1 MFYAKSIAVVGASPD
16 ARKLGHT
23 ILKNL
28 IDGGFKGELYPIN
41 PKADEILGK
50 KVYRNLI
57 EIEGE
62 VDLAVIVVPSKFV
75 PSVLE
80 DAGKKGIRNV
90 VIITGG
96 FREIGG
102 EGEKL
107 ENELLEIAKKYG
119 IRVIGPNC
127 QGINNTHNSM
137 CASWP
142 LITKKGKI
150 AIISQSGTVSAAFA
164 DWLEVENFGLSC
176 FVSLGNKSDVNEVDL
191 IEFFSNDE
199 NTKVISLYIEG
210 VKDGRAFMNVAKECK
225 KPIVVLK
232 PGVTERG
239 KKAVESH
246 TKSMAGRDEVFE
258 AACKQAKIIRARD
271 FEEFYDF
278 SKALAYLPKLDGNR
292 VLIVT
297 SSGGAAILAIDV
309 LERHGFNVIYTPEEL
324 KEKLREV
331 TPAHAILDN
340 PIDLTGD
347 ANAEMYKD
355 VIELSIELSQD
366 YVDAILVVLGDPIE
380 GASEV
385 IEQCWNE
392 KPIVVCYTGGGE
404 VEREETK
411 KMQSKEIPVF
421 STPERAAK
429 ALVALRWYYG

>member
-16 ARKLGHT
+16 ERKLGHI

-28 IDGGFKGELYPIN
+28 IDGGFKGDIYPIN
-41 PKADEILGK
+41 PKAEEILGK
-50 KVYRNLI
+50 KVYRNLVDI
-57 EIEGE
+57 ESN

-75 PSVLE
+75 SSVLE
-80 DAGKKGIRNV
+80 DAGKKGVKNT

-107 ENELLEIAKKYG
+107 ENELLEVAKKYG
-119 IRVIGPNC
+119 IRIIGPNC
-127 QGINNTHNSM
+127 QGINNTHNNM

-150 AIISQSGTVSAAFA
+150 AIISQSGTVAAAFA
-164 DWLEVENFGLSC
+164 DWCEMEGFGFSC
-176 FVSLGNKSDVNEVDL
+176 FVSLGNKADVNEADL
-191 IEFFSNDE
+191 IEFFSNDG
-199 NTKVISLYIEG
+199 NTEVVSLYIEG
-210 VKDGRAFMNVAKECK
+210 VKDGRAFMDVAKKCE

-232 PGVTERG
+232 PGTTERG

-246 TKSMAGRDEVFE
+246 TKSMAGRDKVFE
-258 AACKQAKIIRARD
+258 AACKQSGIIRAKN

-278 SKALAYLPKLDGNR
+278 SKALAYIPKIGGNR

-309 LERHGFNVIYTPEEL
+309 LEKHGFNVIYTPEEL

-347 ANAEMYKD
+347 ANAEMYKS
-355 VIELSIELSQD
+355 VIELSQD
-366 YVDAILVVLGDPIE
+366 YVDAILVIFGDPIE
-380 GASEV
+380 NASEV

-392 KPIVVCYTGGGE
+392 KPIVVCYTGGGD

-411 KMQSKEIPVF
+411 KMQSKGIPVF
-421 STPERAAK
+421 PTPERAAK
-429 ALVALRWYYG
+429 AMVALRWWYGE

>member
-1 MFYAKSIAVVGASPD
+1 MFYAKSIAVVGASTDPT
-16 ARKLGHT
+16 KLGHI

-28 IDGGFKGELYPIN
+28 IEGGFKGEIYPIN

-50 KVYRNLI
+50 KAYKSLLD
-57 EIEGE
+57 IEGD
-62 VDLAVIVVPSKFV
+62 VDLAVIVVPAKFV

-107 ENELLEIAKKYG
+107 ENELLKIAKKYG
-119 IRVIGPNC
+119 IRIIGPNC
-127 QGINNTHNSM
+127 QGINNTYNNM

-150 AIISQSGTVSAAFA
+150 AIISQSGTVAAAFA
-164 DWLEVENFGLSC
+164 DWLETEGFGFSC
-176 FVSLGNKSDVNEVDL
+176 LVSLGNKADVDEVDL
-191 IEFFSNDE
+191 IDFFSKDE
-199 NTKVISLYIEG
+199 NTDVISIYIEG
-210 VKDGRAFMNVAKECK
+210 VKDGRAFMDVAKKCK

-258 AACKQAKIIRARD
+258 AACKQSGILRARD

-278 SKALAYLPKLDGNR
+278 SKALAYLPKLSGNR
-292 VLIVT
+292 VMIAT

-309 LERHGFNVIYTPEEL
+309 LERHGLNVPYTPNEL

-331 TPAHAILDN
+331 TPAHAILEN

-347 ANAEMYKD
+347 ANAEIYKN
-355 VIELSIELSQD
+355 VIKLSWD
-366 YVDAILVVLGDPIE
+366 YFDAFLVIFGDPIE
-380 GASEV
+380 GACEV
-385 IEQCWNE
+385 IEQCWKD
-392 KPIVVCYTGGGE
+392 KPVVVCYTGGGD
-404 VEREETK
+404 VERKERE
-411 KMQSKEIPVF
+411 KMQLKGIPVF
-421 STPERAAK
+421 PTPERAAK
-429 ALVALRWYYG
+429 ALVSLWRWYCE

>member
-1 MFYAKSIAVVGASPD
+1 MFYAKSIAVVGASADPT
-16 ARKLGHT
+16 KLGHT

-28 IDGGFKGELYPIN
+28 IDGGFKGDVYPIN

-50 KVYRNLI
+50 KVYRSLV

-80 DAGKKGIRNV
+80 DAGKKGIKNV

-96 FREIGG
+96 FREIGK

-107 ENELLEIAKKYG
+107 ENKLLEIAKKYG
-119 IRVIGPNC
+119 IRIVGPNC
-127 QGINNTHNSM
+127 QGINNTHNNM

-150 AIISQSGTVSAAFA
+150 AIISQSGTVAAAFA
-164 DWLEVENFGLSC
+164 DWLEMENFGFSC

-191 IEFFSNDE
+191 IEFFGKDE

-210 VKDGRAFMNVAKECK
+210 VKDGRAFMDVAKKCE
-225 KPIVVLK
+225 KPVVVLK
-232 PGVTERG
+232 PGITERG

-246 TKSMAGRDEVFE
+246 TKSIAGKDEVFE
-258 AACKQAKIIRARD
+258 AACKQTGIVRARD

-278 SKALAYLPKLDGNR
+278 SKALAYLPKLDGNK

-309 LERHGFNVIYTPEEL
+309 LEKNGFDVIYTPKEL
-324 KEKLREV
+324 KEKLKGV
-331 TPAHAILDN
+331 TPDHAILDN
-340 PIDLTGD
+340 PVDLTGD
-347 ANAEMYKD
+347 ANAEMYKN
-355 VIELSIELSQD
+355 VIELSKD
-366 YVDAILVVLGDPIE
+366 YVDAILVIFGDPIE

-385 IEQCWNE
+385 IEQCWRG
-392 KPIVVCYTGGGE
+392 KPIVVCYTGGSE
-404 VEREETK
+404 VERREK
-411 KMQSKEIPVF
+411 AKMQSNGIPVF
-421 STPERAAK
+421 PTPERAAK
-429 ALVALRWYYG
+429 AMVALRWWYGE